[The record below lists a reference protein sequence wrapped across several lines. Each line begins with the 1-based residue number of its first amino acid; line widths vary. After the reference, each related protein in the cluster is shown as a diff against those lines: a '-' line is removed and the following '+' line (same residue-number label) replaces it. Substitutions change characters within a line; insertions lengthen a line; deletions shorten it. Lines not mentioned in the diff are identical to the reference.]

1 MKNIKVIETAEHV
14 LPGHPDKL
22 CDAAVDGI
30 VEVMRQLDP
39 RAQCGLEMACI
50 FNQVYITGRIAAS
63 ETAISTFKYRGGCK
77 KYVKQA
83 YSNAGY
89 GEHRAGIQW
98 HPLPDEL
105 QIHENLCLGPF
116 EEGESELRHLSDDQ
130 AICVGY
136 ANMIEKTD
144 HLPPAVWLAR
154 RIAWYL
160 SDGEQRLAV
169 GAGPDAKVLVR
180 VERNGSEWK
189 PLHVSLSLSHRQDCD
204 WLKLRQYAE
213 GVVEEACKDMETPEL
228 TMNGG
233 GIRGKIG
240 LRHVLGDCFECKA
253 VHHLHS
259 GWDDAGSYDARD
271 SHAAVPDS
279 REGSEK
285 RAHVR
290 RRVHESHNGLCHN
303 SKCALT
309 ATDKPREVIAGAIE
323 HPGGG
328 CHTAVY
334 RYELNAKHVVC
345 CHPVQQSVWPT
356 RVRCDVP
363 TKGASFLA

>member
-204 WLKLRQYAE
+204 WQKLRQYAKRIVNV
-213 GVVEEACKDMETPEL
+213 GLAGEANE
-228 TMNGG
+228 
-233 GIRGKIG
+233 
-240 LRHVLGDCFECKA
+240 
-253 VHHLHS
+253 
-259 GWDDAGSYDARD
+259 
-271 SHAAVPDS
+271 
-279 REGSEK
+279 
-285 RAHVR
+285 
-290 RRVHESHNGLCHN
+290 
-303 SKCALT
+303 
-309 ATDKPREVIAGAIE
+309 
-323 HPGGG
+323 
-328 CHTAVY
+328 
-334 RYELNAKHVVC
+334 
-345 CHPVQQSVWPT
+345 
-356 RVRCDVP
+356 
-363 TKGASFLA
+363 